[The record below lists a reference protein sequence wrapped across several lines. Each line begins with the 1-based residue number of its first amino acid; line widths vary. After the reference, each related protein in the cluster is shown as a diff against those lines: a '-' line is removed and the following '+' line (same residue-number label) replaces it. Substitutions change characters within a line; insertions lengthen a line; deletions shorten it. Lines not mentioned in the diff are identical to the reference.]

1 MKKIYSFEIMR
12 HKFVASLMYHWL
24 DGAQEG
30 GREGGS
36 ARNKSAFRPC
46 VHALGGWN
54 WVDLRFVIVNGVV
67 LTPS

>member
-1 MKKIYSFEIMR
+1 MR

-24 DGAQEG
+24 DGAG
-30 GREGGS
+30 GRGGS